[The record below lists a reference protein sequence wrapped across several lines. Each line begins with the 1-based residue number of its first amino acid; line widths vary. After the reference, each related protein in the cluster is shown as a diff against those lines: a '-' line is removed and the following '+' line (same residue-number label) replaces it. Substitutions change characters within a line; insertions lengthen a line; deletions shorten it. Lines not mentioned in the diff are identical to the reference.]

1 MSEGVDCAGCSRQ
14 MDVVIIL
21 DLSGSIDEV
30 KRYGV
35 MVELARAIVVGLP
48 VASGRARVG
57 AITYH
62 STASNEF
69 YLSTFGRDVEAIL
82 NAFEFNQARGK
93 TDTQA
98 ALHLARTH
106 QVCSGSSSGS
116 SSSSSSSSARQQ

>member
-1 MSEGVDCAGCSRQ
+1 
-14 MDVVIIL
+14 MDVVIVM

-62 STASNEF
+62 TSASNEF

-82 NAFEFNQARGK
+82 NAFEFNQARGT

-106 QVCSGSSSGS
+106 QVCGSSGS
-116 SSSSSSSSARQQ
+116 SSCSCSSSVRQQ